1 MPASP
6 QIKVKVG
13 QLFRIMIRVV
23 QELVE
28 GFYKLETTGE
38 VVITTKELDK
48 LGVEVVLR
56 KKGGRSASGGKR

>member
-13 QLFRIMIRVV
+13 QLFRIMIKVV

-28 GFYKLETTGE
+28 GFYKLETAGE
-38 VVITTKELDK
+38 VVITTKELEK
-48 LGVEVVLR
+48 LGIEVVLR
-56 KKGGRSASGGKR
+56 KKGEGSAAGGKK

>member
-13 QLFRIMIRVV
+13 QLFRIMIKVV

-28 GFYKLETTGE
+28 GFYKLETADE
-38 VVITTKELDK
+38 VVITTRELGK

-56 KKGGRSASGGKR
+56 RKGGGSASGGKK